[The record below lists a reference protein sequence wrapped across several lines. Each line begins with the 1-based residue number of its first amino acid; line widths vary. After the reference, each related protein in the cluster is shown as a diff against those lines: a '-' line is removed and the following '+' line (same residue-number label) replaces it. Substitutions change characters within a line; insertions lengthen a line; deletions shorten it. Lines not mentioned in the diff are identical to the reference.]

1 MTQEVE
7 ERQSERGKK
16 GDEMEKRYKTDSK
29 IVSEGKKKKDAALYP
44 QISIKL
50 TAALIA
56 RVRLSLALQQNKHVS
71 MS

>member
-1 MTQEVE
+1 MEGET
-7 ERQSERGKK
+7 G
-16 GDEMEKRYKTDSK
+16 EKRQPESLG
-29 IVSEGKKKKDAALYP
+29 VGGGSAEAALYP

-56 RVRLSLALQQNKHVS
+56 QVRLSLALQQNKHLS